1 MNIKLFDLF
10 IRDLISQGTK
20 VHNLTL
26 MQISKSIELYKLIN
40 R

>member
-1 MNIKLFDLF
+1 MSIDLYKRFIQKL
-10 IRDLISQGTK
+10 INEGVK
-20 VHNLTL
+20 VQNLTL